1 MSLIISL
8 DEGIDIEKTLDNKLN
23 KIVSTILDQEKMSDC
38 VINLRLLNDNEMR
51 KLNMQFRQKDKTTNV
66 LSFPNDDISVKQTKN
81 IGDIAISIEYV
92 KAEAKKEG
100 KTFDDH
106 IIHMLAHGVYH
117 ILGYDHENNENA
129 VIMENKEIQT
139 KTKKGK
145 EKQRKN
151 KEKQRKHKEKQ
162 RKAKNNKV
170 KPKKKH

>member
-1 MSLIISL
+1 MNLIISL
-8 DEGIDIEKTLDNKLN
+8 DEGIDIEKPLDNKLN

-38 VINLRLLNDNEMR
+38 VINLRLLNDKQMR

-129 VIMENKEIQT
+129 MIMENKEIQT
-139 KTKKGK
+139 LKKI
-145 EKQRKN
+145 N
-151 KEKQRKHKEKQ
+151 IS
-162 RKAKNNKV
+162 N
-170 KPKKKH
+170 PY

>member
-8 DEGIDIEKTLDNKLN
+8 DEGIYIEKPLNNKLN
-23 KIVSTILDQEKMSDC
+23 KVVSTILDQEKMSDC
-38 VINLRLLNDNEMR
+38 VINLRLLNDKEMK

-81 IGDIAISIEYV
+81 IGDIAISVEYV

-139 KTKKGK
+139 LKKI
-145 EKQRKN
+145 N
-151 KEKQRKHKEKQ
+151 IS
-162 RKAKNNKV
+162 N
-170 KPKKKH
+170 PY

>member
-8 DEGIDIEKTLDNKLN
+8 DEGIDIEKPLNNKLN
-23 KIVSTILDQEKMSDC
+23 KIVSTILEQEKMSDC
-38 VINLRLLNDNEMR
+38 VINLRLLNDKEMK

-81 IGDIAISIEYV
+81 IGDIAISVEYV

-117 ILGYDHENNENA
+117 ILGYDHKNNENA

-139 KTKKGK
+139 LKKI
-145 EKQRKN
+145 N
-151 KEKQRKHKEKQ
+151 IS
-162 RKAKNNKV
+162 N
-170 KPKKKH
+170 PY

>member
-8 DEGIDIEKTLDNKLN
+8 DEGIDIEKSLNNKLN
-23 KIVSTILDQEKMSDC
+23 KIVSTILDQEKMSYC
-38 VINLRLLNDNEMR
+38 VINLRLLNDKEMK

-81 IGDIAISIEYV
+81 IGDIAISVEYV

-139 KTKKGK
+139 LKKI
-145 EKQRKN
+145 N
-151 KEKQRKHKEKQ
+151 IS
-162 RKAKNNKV
+162 N
-170 KPKKKH
+170 PY

>member
-1 MSLIISL
+1 VSLIISL
-8 DEGIDIEKTLDNKLN
+8 DEGIDIEKPLNNKLN

-38 VINLRLLNDNEMR
+38 VINLRLLNDKEMR

-66 LSFPNDDISVKQTKN
+66 LSFPNDDISVTQTKN
-81 IGDIAISIEYV
+81 IGDIAISVEYV

-129 VIMENKEIQT
+129 MIMENKEIQT
-139 KTKKGK
+139 LKKI
-145 EKQRKN
+145 N
-151 KEKQRKHKEKQ
+151 IS
-162 RKAKNNKV
+162 N
-170 KPKKKH
+170 PY

>member
-8 DEGIDIEKTLDNKLN
+8 DEGIDIEKPLNNKLN

-38 VINLRLLNDNEMR
+38 VINLRLLNDKEMR

-66 LSFPNDDISVKQTKN
+66 LSFPNDDISVTQTKN
-81 IGDIAISIEYV
+81 IGDIAISVEYV
-92 KAEAKKEG
+92 KEEAKKEG

-129 VIMENKEIQT
+129 MIMENKEIQT
-139 KTKKGK
+139 LKKI
-145 EKQRKN
+145 N
-151 KEKQRKHKEKQ
+151 IS
-162 RKAKNNKV
+162 N
-170 KPKKKH
+170 PY

>member
-1 MSLIISL
+1 MSIIISL
-8 DEGIDIEKTLDNKLN
+8 DEGIDIEKPLNNKLN

-38 VINLRLLNDNEMR
+38 VINLRLLNDKEMK

-81 IGDIAISIEYV
+81 IGDIAISVEYV

-139 KTKKGK
+139 LKKI
-145 EKQRKN
+145 N
-151 KEKQRKHKEKQ
+151 IS
-162 RKAKNNKV
+162 N
-170 KPKKKH
+170 PY

>member
-8 DEGIDIEKTLDNKLN
+8 DEGIDIEKPLDNKLN

-38 VINLRLLNDNEMR
+38 VINLRLLNDKEMR

-129 VIMENKEIQT
+129 MIMENKEIQT
-139 KTKKGK
+139 LKKI
-145 EKQRKN
+145 N
-151 KEKQRKHKEKQ
+151 IS
-162 RKAKNNKV
+162 N
-170 KPKKKH
+170 PY

>member
-1 MSLIISL
+1 VSLIISL
-8 DEGIDIEKTLDNKLN
+8 DGGIDIEKPLNNKLN
-23 KIVSTILDQEKMSDC
+23 EVVSTILDQEKMSDC
-38 VINLRLLNDNEMR
+38 VINLRLLNDKEMK

-81 IGDIAISIEYV
+81 IGDIAISVEYV

-139 KTKKGK
+139 LKKI
-145 EKQRKN
+145 N
-151 KEKQRKHKEKQ
+151 IS
-162 RKAKNNKV
+162 N
-170 KPKKKH
+170 PY

>member
-1 MSLIISL
+1 VSLIISL
-8 DEGIDIEKTLDNKLN
+8 DEGIDIEKPLNNKLN
-23 KIVSTILDQEKMSDC
+23 KVVSTILDQEKMSNC
-38 VINLRLLNDNEMR
+38 VINLRLLNDKEMK

-81 IGDIAISIEYV
+81 IGDIAISVEYV

-139 KTKKGK
+139 LKKI
-145 EKQRKN
+145 N
-151 KEKQRKHKEKQ
+151 IS
-162 RKAKNNKV
+162 N
-170 KPKKKH
+170 PY

>member
-1 MSLIISL
+1 VSLIISL
-8 DEGIDIEKTLDNKLN
+8 DEGIDIEKPLDNKLN

-38 VINLRLLNDNEMR
+38 VINLRLLNDKEMR

-66 LSFPNDDISVKQTKN
+66 LSFPNDDISVTQTKN
-81 IGDIAISIEYV
+81 IGDIAISVEYV

-129 VIMENKEIQT
+129 MIMENKEIQT
-139 KTKKGK
+139 LKKI
-145 EKQRKN
+145 N
-151 KEKQRKHKEKQ
+151 IS
-162 RKAKNNKV
+162 N
-170 KPKKKH
+170 PY

>member
-8 DEGIDIEKTLDNKLN
+8 DEGIDIEKPLNNKLN
-23 KIVSTILDQEKMSDC
+23 KVVSTILDQEKMSDC
-38 VINLRLLNDNEMR
+38 VINLRLLNDKEMK

-81 IGDIAISIEYV
+81 IGDIAISVEYV

-139 KTKKGK
+139 LKKI
-145 EKQRKN
+145 N
-151 KEKQRKHKEKQ
+151 II
-162 RKAKNNKV
+162 N
-170 KPKKKH
+170 PY

>member
-51 KLNMQFRQKDKTTNV
+51 KLNMQFRQKDKSTNV

-129 VIMENKEIQT
+129 MIMENKEIQT
-139 KTKKGK
+139 LKKI
-145 EKQRKN
+145 N
-151 KEKQRKHKEKQ
+151 IS
-162 RKAKNNKV
+162 N
-170 KPKKKH
+170 PY

>member
-38 VINLRLLNDNEMR
+38 VINLRLLNDKEMR

-129 VIMENKEIQT
+129 MIMENKEIQT
-139 KTKKGK
+139 LKKI
-145 EKQRKN
+145 N
-151 KEKQRKHKEKQ
+151 IS
-162 RKAKNNKV
+162 N
-170 KPKKKH
+170 PY

>member
-8 DEGIDIEKTLDNKLN
+8 DEGIDIEKPLNHKLN
-23 KIVSTILDQEKMSDC
+23 KIVSTILDEEKMSDC
-38 VINLRLLNDNEMR
+38 VINLRLLNDKEMK

-81 IGDIAISIEYV
+81 IGDIAISVEYV

-139 KTKKGK
+139 LKKI
-145 EKQRKN
+145 N
-151 KEKQRKHKEKQ
+151 IS
-162 RKAKNNKV
+162 N
-170 KPKKKH
+170 PY

>member
-8 DEGIDIEKTLDNKLN
+8 DEGIGIEKPLNNKLN
-23 KIVSTILDQEKMSDC
+23 KIVSTILDEEKMSDC
-38 VINLRLLNDNEMR
+38 VINLRLLNDKEMK

-81 IGDIAISIEYV
+81 IGDIAISVEYV
-92 KAEAKKEG
+92 KEEAKKEG

-139 KTKKGK
+139 LKKI
-145 EKQRKN
+145 N
-151 KEKQRKHKEKQ
+151 IS
-162 RKAKNNKV
+162 N
-170 KPKKKH
+170 PY

>member
-8 DEGIDIEKTLDNKLN
+8 DEGIGIEKPLNNKLN
-23 KIVSTILDQEKMSDC
+23 MIVSTILDEEKMSDC
-38 VINLRLLNDNEMR
+38 VINLRLLNDKEMK

-81 IGDIAISIEYV
+81 IGDIAISVEYV

-129 VIMENKEIQT
+129 VIMENKEIQIL
-139 KTKKGK
+139 KKI
-145 EKQRKN
+145 N
-151 KEKQRKHKEKQ
+151 IS
-162 RKAKNNKV
+162 N
-170 KPKKKH
+170 PY

>member
-8 DEGIDIEKTLDNKLN
+8 DEGIDIEKLLNNKLN
-23 KIVSTILDQEKMSDC
+23 KVVSTILDQEKMSDC
-38 VINLRLLNDNEMR
+38 VINLRLLNDKEMK

-81 IGDIAISIEYV
+81 IGDIAISVEYV

-129 VIMENKEIQT
+129 MIMENKEIQT
-139 KTKKGK
+139 LKKI
-145 EKQRKN
+145 N
-151 KEKQRKHKEKQ
+151 IS
-162 RKAKNNKV
+162 N
-170 KPKKKH
+170 PY

>member
-1 MSLIISL
+1 VSLIISL
-8 DEGIDIEKTLDNKLN
+8 DEGIDIEKPLNNKLN
-23 KIVSTILDQEKMSDC
+23 KIVSTILDEEKMSDC
-38 VINLRLLNDNEMR
+38 VINLRLLNDEEMK

-81 IGDIAISIEYV
+81 IGDIAISVEYV
-92 KAEAKKEG
+92 KAEAQKEG

-139 KTKKGK
+139 LKKI
-145 EKQRKN
+145 N
-151 KEKQRKHKEKQ
+151 IS
-162 RKAKNNKV
+162 N
-170 KPKKKH
+170 PY

>member
-8 DEGIDIEKTLDNKLN
+8 DEGIDIEKPLNNKLN

-38 VINLRLLNDNEMR
+38 VINLRLLNNKEMK

-81 IGDIAISIEYV
+81 IGDIAISLEYV

-139 KTKKGK
+139 LKKI
-145 EKQRKN
+145 N
-151 KEKQRKHKEKQ
+151 IS
-162 RKAKNNKV
+162 N
-170 KPKKKH
+170 PY

>member
-8 DEGIDIEKTLDNKLN
+8 DEGIDIEKPLNNKLN
-23 KIVSTILDQEKMSDC
+23 KVVSTILDQEKMSDC
-38 VINLRLLNDNEMR
+38 VINLRLLNDKEMK

-81 IGDIAISIEYV
+81 IGDIAISVEYV

-129 VIMENKEIQT
+129 VIMENKEIHT
-139 KTKKGK
+139 LKKI
-145 EKQRKN
+145 N
-151 KEKQRKHKEKQ
+151 IS
-162 RKAKNNKV
+162 N
-170 KPKKKH
+170 PY

>member
-1 MSLIISL
+1 VSLIISL
-8 DEGIDIEKTLDNKLN
+8 DEGIDIEKPLNNKLN
-23 KIVSTILDQEKMSDC
+23 MVVSTILDQEKMSDC
-38 VINLRLLNDNEMR
+38 VINLRLLNDKEMK

-81 IGDIAISIEYV
+81 IGDIAISVEYV

-139 KTKKGK
+139 LKKI
-145 EKQRKN
+145 N
-151 KEKQRKHKEKQ
+151 IS
-162 RKAKNNKV
+162 N
-170 KPKKKH
+170 PY

>member
-8 DEGIDIEKTLDNKLN
+8 DEGIDIEKPLNNKLN
-23 KIVSTILDQEKMSDC
+23 KVVSTILDQEKMSDC
-38 VINLRLLNDNEMR
+38 VINLRLLNDKEMK

-81 IGDIAISIEYV
+81 IGDIAISVEYV

-117 ILGYDHENNENA
+117 ILGYDHENDENA
-129 VIMENKEIQT
+129 MIMENKEIQT
-139 KTKKGK
+139 LKKI
-145 EKQRKN
+145 N
-151 KEKQRKHKEKQ
+151 IS
-162 RKAKNNKV
+162 N
-170 KPKKKH
+170 PY

>member
-8 DEGIDIEKTLDNKLN
+8 DEGIDIEKPLNNKLN
-23 KIVSTILDQEKMSDC
+23 KIVSTILEQEKMSDC
-38 VINLRLLNDNEMR
+38 VINLRLLNDKEMK

-81 IGDIAISIEYV
+81 IGDIAISVEYV

-139 KTKKGK
+139 LKKI
-145 EKQRKN
+145 N
-151 KEKQRKHKEKQ
+151 IS
-162 RKAKNNKV
+162 N
-170 KPKKKH
+170 PY

>member
-8 DEGIDIEKTLDNKLN
+8 DEGIDIEKPLDNKLN

-38 VINLRLLNDNEMR
+38 VINLRLLNDKEMK

-81 IGDIAISIEYV
+81 IGDIAISVEYV

-117 ILGYDHENNENA
+117 ILGYDHENNEHA
-129 VIMENKEIQT
+129 VIMENKEI
-139 KTKKGK
+139 KTLKKI
-145 EKQRKN
+145 N
-151 KEKQRKHKEKQ
+151 IS
-162 RKAKNNKV
+162 N
-170 KPKKKH
+170 PY

>member
-8 DEGIDIEKTLDNKLN
+8 DEGIDIEKPLNNKLN
-23 KIVSTILDQEKMSDC
+23 KVVSTILDQESMSNC
-38 VINLRLLNDNEMR
+38 VINLRLLNDKEMK
-51 KLNMQFRQKDKTTNV
+51 KLNKQFRQKNKTTNV

-81 IGDIAISIEYV
+81 IGDIAISVEYV

-139 KTKKGK
+139 LKKI
-145 EKQRKN
+145 N
-151 KEKQRKHKEKQ
+151 IS
-162 RKAKNNKV
+162 N
-170 KPKKKH
+170 PY

>member
-8 DEGIDIEKTLDNKLN
+8 DEGIDIEKPLNNKLN

-38 VINLRLLNDNEMR
+38 VINLRLLNDKEMK

-81 IGDIAISIEYV
+81 IGDIAISVEYV

-117 ILGYDHENNENA
+117 ILGYDHDNNENA

-139 KTKKGK
+139 LKKI
-145 EKQRKN
+145 N
-151 KEKQRKHKEKQ
+151 IS
-162 RKAKNNKV
+162 N
-170 KPKKKH
+170 PY

>member
-1 MSLIISL
+1 VSLIISL
-8 DEGIDIEKTLDNKLN
+8 DEGIDIEKPLNNKLN
-23 KIVSTILDQEKMSDC
+23 KVVSTILDQEKMSDC
-38 VINLRLLNDNEMR
+38 VINLRLLNDKEMK
-51 KLNMQFRQKDKTTNV
+51 KLNMQFREKDKTTNV

-81 IGDIAISIEYV
+81 IGDIAISVEYV

-139 KTKKGK
+139 LKKI
-145 EKQRKN
+145 N
-151 KEKQRKHKEKQ
+151 IS
-162 RKAKNNKV
+162 N
-170 KPKKKH
+170 PY

>member
-8 DEGIDIEKTLDNKLN
+8 DEGIDIEKTLNNKLN

-38 VINLRLLNDNEMR
+38 VINLRLLNDKEMK

-81 IGDIAISIEYV
+81 IGDIAISVEYV

-139 KTKKGK
+139 LKKI
-145 EKQRKN
+145 N
-151 KEKQRKHKEKQ
+151 IS
-162 RKAKNNKV
+162 N
-170 KPKKKH
+170 PY

>member
-8 DEGIDIEKTLDNKLN
+8 DEGIDIEKPLNNKLN
-23 KIVSTILDQEKMSDC
+23 KIVSTILEQEKMSDC
-38 VINLRLLNDNEMR
+38 VINLRLLNDKEMK
-51 KLNMQFRQKDKTTNV
+51 KLNMQFRQKDKATNV

-81 IGDIAISIEYV
+81 IGDIAISVEYV

-139 KTKKGK
+139 LKKI
-145 EKQRKN
+145 N
-151 KEKQRKHKEKQ
+151 IS
-162 RKAKNNKV
+162 N
-170 KPKKKH
+170 PY

>member
-1 MSLIISL
+1 M
-8 DEGIDIEKTLDNKLN
+8 K
-23 KIVSTILDQEKMSDC
+23 
-38 VINLRLLNDNEMR
+38 

-81 IGDIAISIEYV
+81 IGDIAISVEYV

-139 KTKKGK
+139 S
-145 EKQRKN
+145 
-151 KEKQRKHKEKQ
+151 
-162 RKAKNNKV
+162 NNV
-170 KPKKKH
+170 AQSKPCAFSNRCSILPNSPPKRVFSTIFVGSCV

>member
-8 DEGIDIEKTLDNKLN
+8 DEGVDIEKPLDNKLN

-38 VINLRLLNDNEMR
+38 VINLRLLNDKEMR

-66 LSFPNDDISVKQTKN
+66 LSFPNDDISVTQTKN
-81 IGDIAISIEYV
+81 IGDIAISVEYV

-129 VIMENKEIQT
+129 MIMENKEIQT
-139 KTKKGK
+139 LKKI
-145 EKQRKN
+145 N
-151 KEKQRKHKEKQ
+151 IS
-162 RKAKNNKV
+162 N
-170 KPKKKH
+170 PY